1 MANIFL
7 TESIYTHIDMKHER
21 KSLHSKLRREN
32 NTCTI
37 RRTNTKHAPL
47 INHDDNSRWSKQSS
61 FDHTC
66 SAVARLIALTNGSPR
81 WSPRV
86 DEDAAARKKKTEQA
100 IGSRNEATLA
110 TTRSPLAWRLAHS
123 KRLVLPL
130 ARNRTTVSSLKLNS
144 SKASLRD
151 RVTTETARV
160 MENDGV
166 KMKKLK
172 NEEMD
177 LLERANCSA

>member
-7 TESIYTHIDMKHER
+7 TESIHTHIDMKHER

-86 DEDAAARKKKTEQA
+86 DEDAAARKKKPNKQSGPETRLRSQRQDLRSHG
-100 IGSRNEATLA
+100 GSRIANALYCRWHA
-110 TTRSPLAWRLAHS
+110 I
-123 KRLVLPL
+123 
-130 ARNRTTVSSLKLNS
+130 ARPC
-144 SKASLRD
+144 LR
-151 RVTTETARV
+151 
-160 MENDGV
+160 
-166 KMKKLK
+166 
-172 NEEMD
+172 
-177 LLERANCSA
+177 

>member
-21 KSLHSKLRREN
+21 KSLHSKLRIQN
-32 NTCTI
+32 NTCTV
-37 RRTNTKHAPL
+37 RRTNTRHAPL

-86 DEDAAARKKKTEQA
+86 GEEAAAGKKKPVQA
-100 IGSRNEATLA
+100 IGSRNEANIRNDK
-110 TTRSPLAWRLAHS
+110 RSPLAWRLAHS
-123 KRLVLPL
+123 KTPCIAVG
-130 ARNRTTVSSLKLNS
+130 TQSHG
-144 SKASLRD
+144 
-151 RVTTETARV
+151 RVFA
-160 MENDGV
+160 
-166 KMKKLK
+166 
-172 NEEMD
+172 
-177 LLERANCSA
+177 